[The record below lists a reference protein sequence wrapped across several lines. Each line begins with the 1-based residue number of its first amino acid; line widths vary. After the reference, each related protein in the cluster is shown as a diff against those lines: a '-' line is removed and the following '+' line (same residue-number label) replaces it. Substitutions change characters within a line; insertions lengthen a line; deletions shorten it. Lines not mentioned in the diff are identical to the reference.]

1 MITVEEVQN
10 THQKKEFLDFPARL
24 YQHDKNY
31 IRPLDKDI
39 NEVFNPE
46 KNKFYK
52 NGQCVRFLFKNKSET
67 VGKIAVFINKSYEQN
82 QPTGGIGFFRLYQ
95 RSGNCQFHF

>member
-24 YQHDKNY
+24 YKHDKNY

-52 NGQCVRFLFKNKSET
+52 KSE
-67 VGKIAVFINKSYEQN
+67 
-82 QPTGGIGFFRLYQ
+82 
-95 RSGNCQFHF
+95 

>member
-10 THQKKEFLDFPARL
+10 IQQKKEFLNFPARL

-39 NEVFNPE
+39 NDVFNPE
-46 KNKFYK
+46 K
-52 NGQCVRFLFKNKSET
+52 
-67 VGKIAVFINKSYEQN
+67 INFMQTENVLGSCLKTN
-82 QPTGGIGFFRLYQ
+82 LKL
-95 RSGNCQFHF
+95 